1 MNQNRVAT
9 LFSNLKKRVTCGRHI
24 RRVMDSR
31 SMGDGYLWT
40 LNVVA
45 PSEAGYQGASEE
57 ALAVHAKVAGMRMS
71 RPLEERMLT
80 GAVHTAAGAGNE
92 LGATEIEAVTEIGIG
107 TGGANEKATEN
118 AIAIETSEPRTGS
131 VQENRI

>member
-1 MNQNRVAT
+1 MNQNRAAT
-9 LFSNLKKRVTCGRHI
+9 LSSNLKKRVTCVRHI
-24 RRVMDSR
+24 RRVTDSR

-45 PSEAGYQGASEE
+45 PSEAGYQGALEE
-57 ALAVHAKVAGMRMS
+57 ALAVHVKVVGMRMS
-71 RPLEERMLT
+71 RLLEGRMLT
-80 GAVHTAAGAGNE
+80 AAVVHTAAGAGNE
-92 LGATEIEAVTEIGIG
+92 LGATEIEAVTEIG

-131 VQENRI
+131 VQENRT